1 MKGIEDV
8 KKSDRIRQVICVIL
22 GISIALVMTGL
33 ILRYRVE
40 RVEEKISYTQRE
52 LAREVFRFHILA
64 NSDSEED
71 QEVKLKVR
79 DAVIA
84 YMRESMEPEIGENA
98 GAQSTKAWA
107 SAHLEDLE
115 RVANQAVLK
124 EGYSYQAKAEVTNC
138 YFPDK
143 RYGDILFPQGEY
155 EALRIRLGRAKG
167 NNWWCVLYPN
177 LCFTNATCAVVD
189 DEGKQDLKEALTA
202 EEYEMVTATSEF
214 KIKWFFFGDDAKE
227 K

>member
-40 RVEEKISYTQRE
+40 RVEEKISHTQRE

-84 YMRESMEPEIGENA
+84 YMRESMEPETDENA
-98 GAQSTKAWA
+98 GAQNTKAWA